1 MFGRER
7 TPTPTPT
14 TWTRSNPASARNWGH
29 NSHLTN
35 LKCKVHVLPRGD
47 RPGRRRVNAV
57 TALHTWDQ
65 RCTPTGLMR
74 KQFFSAVCNTLHS
87 EVKPRVRCQ
96 SGIEPGLR
104 AGEPL
109 RAAALPPPAA
119 SHRSGA
125 GSPPGLRP
133 RRLSRRGTRRDG
145 ASGGAASPPP
155 PRAETKFKSPR
166 TRPASAPV
174 SAGGRRPGE
183 AASTGRED
191 AEAPAPAR
199 PTPARPF
206 RERRR
211 WGGPGNTDVQLGDRG
226 ARPPARQLPG
236 TRPPGSRPAP
246 PPRPPPRDPRPRPSA
261 DARPRRHL
269 PPTARFRWPREG
281 RAAPQEGGRAGE
293 PGPPKPLTSPH
304 LAAALFAGRAARR
317 RLPPVNGD
325 RWGRQTPLAPAP
337 SPPPPASRPLFSK
350 LFCLVVWPVTRHR
363 EPSWLAS
370 AWRWRGAPPTTA

>member
-1 MFGRER
+1 MSER
-7 TPTPTPT
+7 NRTRAQSRRTSKSRRAPAASGFTPQ
-14 TWTRSNPASARNWGH
+14 RRGVAAR
-29 NSHLTN
+29 
-35 LKCKVHVLPRGD
+35 
-47 RPGRRRVNAV
+47 
-57 TALHTWDQ
+57 
-65 RCTPTGLMR
+65 
-74 KQFFSAVCNTLHS
+74 
-87 EVKPRVRCQ
+87 
-96 SGIEPGLR
+96 
-104 AGEPL
+104 
-109 RAAALPPPAA
+109 PPPAA
-119 SHRSGA
+119 TFPA
-125 GSPPGLRP
+125 WNPA
-133 RRLSRRGTRRDG
+133 RRGVRRRG
-145 ASGGAASPPP
+145 FTPP